1 MGCDS
6 KGWYRCVWTLYFVH
20 ARLGLVKYVRTSQ
33 PCFMPSTQLCHIREK
48 SCTYGPRGWG
58 QQGSVATGK
67 ALFAPGAEID
77 FTNPAKKRTGQPSQ
91 AEKVAKRKYTVPPVT
106 AELTKLFYETL
117 KNTGLKPALLSVLPG
132 YCKDYIPK
140 QVGLSLPKPLT
151 ELFYKAEHRKLSHPD
166 LMAECEKAFSSL
178 TVTQEQVK

>member
-1 MGCDS
+1 M
-6 KGWYRCVWTLYFVH
+6 
-20 ARLGLVKYVRTSQ
+20 
-33 PCFMPSTQLCHIREK
+33 
-48 SCTYGPRGWG
+48 
-58 QQGSVATGK
+58 
-67 ALFAPGAEID
+67 FAPGAEID

-91 AEKVAKRKYTVPPVT
+91 AEKVAKRKCTVPPVT